1 MLLMPQVFEM
11 PGCDHR
17 GASTD
22 PRMLG
27 LLRGVLGLAPSEETA
42 KLHHELQG
50 RKTGC
55 CSKQTRG
62 DRDNLLYGLI
72 AKFGFQPLNTFRS
85 ISNTFRILSA
95 LLVQSVLCMVNLD
108 LGNAQLLSLCVI
120 SGVRHI

>member
-1 MLLMPQVFEM
+1 M

-42 KLHHELQG
+42 KLHKELQEHT
-50 RKTGC
+50 TGC
-55 CSKQTRG
+55 CSKHTGG
-62 DRDNLLYGLI
+62 DRDNLLYGFI
-72 AKFGFQPLNTFRS
+72 AKFGFRPLNTFRL
-85 ISNTFRILSA
+85 ISNTFPILSV
-95 LLVQSVLCMVNLD
+95 LLLQSVLCMVNLD
-108 LGNAQLLSLCVI
+108 LGSAQLLSLCGI